1 MSKIVQWKRGNVA
14 VNDAYTGYEGEIT
27 VDTSSWNL
35 RIHDGTTAGGYQMLS
50 SQAGA
55 AFANIS
61 VNNTAT
67 FYNLTANGNITL
79 DSLTIDNR
87 SIISPAGNLT
97 LDTPGSVRSNTFFA
111 NNSITVD
118 ATTQLGYLFANSG
131 GSGITGFT
139 HRTENG
145 TTLLEIIHDNNSTVK
160 FYDSNT
166 VVITGNLEVT
176 QTPGAGTILPNAFM
190 TVAANVD
197 SYLQSTLQ
205 NFSSDSFAS
214 GDFVVTADD
223 GSDESWYID
232 MGMASST
239 YNIEGFEVVG
249 PHDGYLY
256 VAGQSYLGPVNGTA
270 NLNLGSTT
278 GSIRTWIGQGTLSN
292 VKTTVSET
300 GFSVNG
306 NLTVSSTST
315 LQKIEEKFAT
325 LTGAIGNVNHD
336 CNNGH
341 IFYQTAP
348 FANWI
353 ADFTNLNLSQEYATT
368 LTVIVSQ
375 GATPFIP
382 NIVNIEGAA
391 QTINWQGN
399 TEPTGTANGKDKI
412 QFNVLNDGGT
422 YIVLGELTGFGG

>member
-1 MSKIVQWKRGNVA
+1 MSKIVQWKRGNVT
-14 VNDAYTGYEGEIT
+14 VNNAYTGYEGEIT

-67 FYNLTANGNITL
+67 IYNLTANGNITL

-97 LDTPGSVRSNTFFA
+97 LSTPGSVRSNTFFA
-111 NNSITVD
+111 NTSITVD

-131 GSGITGFT
+131 GSGLTGLT

-145 TTLLEIIHDNNSTVK
+145 TTLLEILHDNISVVK
-160 FYDSNT
+160 FYDTNT
-166 VVITGNLEVT
+166 TVITGNLEVT
-176 QTPGAGTILPNAFM
+176 QTPGEGSILPNAFM

-205 NFSSDSFAS
+205 NFSSDPFAS
-214 GDFVVTADD
+214 ADFVVTADN
-223 GSDESWYID
+223 GTDESYYID
-232 MGMASST
+232 MGIASST
-239 YNIEGFEVVG
+239 YNIEGFEVIG
-249 PHDGYLY
+249 PNDGYLY
-256 VAGQSYLGPVNGTA
+256 SVGGSYLGPVTGTA
-270 NLNLGSTT
+270 NLNLGSTN
-278 GSIRTWIGQGTLSN
+278 GSIRTWIGQGTVAN
-292 VKTTVSET
+292 IVTTVSE
-300 GFSVNG
+300 GLLNVNG

-348 FANWI
+348 IANWI
-353 ADFTNLNLSQEYATT
+353 ANFTNLNLSQEYATT

-399 TEPTGTANGKDKI
+399 TEPTGTANGKDRVE
-412 QFNVLNDGGT
+412 FNVLNDGGT
-422 YIVLGELTGFGG
+422 YVVLGELIGFGG